1 MKYIFLILYN
11 FIENFLHL
19 KRIKFFLKQEVL
31 MKKPIIFDVGSH
43 EGKITSLL
51 NDLYKNSKI
60 YSFEPNR
67 KLIEKIKKNFKK
79 NVVFFNY
86 ALGSKNKEEKISI
99 NTLDLTSSLSKIN
112 KNSIYFK
119 FKKIILG
126 SNKNNYIQK
135 VKMTTLDYFCA
146 KKKIKK
152 IDLIKIDV
160 EGYEQNVLVGATK
173 TMRNIKYI
181 IIEIQKNSMY
191 KDYSKKKIESIL
203 KKNNFYLVKK
213 FNFPFMFFEDRIY
226 KNKKFN

>member
-1 MKYIFLILYN
+1 
-11 FIENFLHL
+11 
-19 KRIKFFLKQEVL
+19 

-60 YSFEPNR
+60 YCFEPNR
-67 KLIEKIKKNFKK
+67 KLIEKNKGKNLKKNI
-79 NVVFFNY
+79 VFFNY
-86 ALGSKNKEEKISI
+86 ALGARNEEEKISI
-99 NTLDLTSSLSKIN
+99 NDLDLTSSLSKIN
-112 KNSIYFK
+112 KKSYYYK
-119 FKKIILG
+119 AKKIILG

-135 VKMTTLDYFCA
+135 VKIITLDYFCA

-160 EGYEQNVLVGATK
+160 EGYEQNVLLGATK

-191 KDYSKKKIESIL
+191 KDYSKKKIESFL
-203 KKNNFYLVKK
+203 KKNNFYLLKK
-213 FNFPFMFFEDRIY
+213 FNFPFMLFEDRIY
-226 KNKKFN
+226 KNKNFN

>member
-1 MKYIFLILYN
+1 
-11 FIENFLHL
+11 
-19 KRIKFFLKQEVL
+19 

-51 NDLYKNSKI
+51 NNLYKNSKI
-60 YSFEPNR
+60 YCFEPNR
-67 KLIEKIKKNFKK
+67 KLIEKNKGKNLKKNI
-79 NVVFFNY
+79 VFFNY
-86 ALGSKNKEEKISI
+86 ALGARNEEEKISI
-99 NTLDLTSSLSKIN
+99 NDLDLTSSLSKIN
-112 KNSIYFK
+112 KKSYYYK
-119 FKKIILG
+119 AKKIILG

-135 VKMTTLDYFCA
+135 VKIITLDYFCA

-160 EGYEQNVLVGATK
+160 EGYEQNVLLGATK

-191 KDYSKKKIESIL
+191 KDYSKKKIESFL
-203 KKNNFYLVKK
+203 KKNNFYLLKK
-213 FNFPFMFFEDRIY
+213 FNFPFMLFEDRIY

>member
-1 MKYIFLILYN
+1 MCK
-11 FIENFLHL
+11 
-19 KRIKFFLKQEVL
+19 
-31 MKKPIIFDVGSH
+31 
-43 EGKITSLL
+43 
-51 NDLYKNSKI
+51 
-60 YSFEPNR
+60 
-67 KLIEKIKKNFKK
+67 KKN
-79 NVVFFNY
+79 
-86 ALGSKNKEEKISI
+86 
-99 NTLDLTSSLSKIN
+99 
-112 KNSIYFK
+112 
-119 FKKIILG
+119 
-126 SNKNNYIQK
+126 
-135 VKMTTLDYFCA
+135 
-146 KKKIKK
+146 KK